1 MTGFSADWLALRAPA
16 DDAARDAGL
25 MGQAVAWGRA
35 QPGLRVLDLGAG
47 SGATL
52 RVLGPLLPGAAWW
65 LADHDAALLDHAC
78 ALARTRGE
86 TVTPLA
92 LDLASALDAAFE
104 PRPHLVT
111 ASAFLDLAGAAW
123 LDALADRV
131 AASGAAF
138 YAALSYDGHEAWHPP
153 HPGDAAVHAAFAA
166 DMGRDKGLGPALG
179 GAAAAHMAAALSARG
194 LAVQTASSPWQ
205 LTPPRDAA
213 LIAAL
218 RAGTAAAT
226 GASADWAAAP
236 RSRVEIG
243 HLDVLALPR

>member
-1 MTGFSADWLALRAPA
+1 MTGFSPDWLALRAPA

-25 MGQAVAWGRA
+25 MARAVAWA
-35 QPGLRVLDLGAG
+35 QGQTGLRVLDLGAG

-65 LADHDAALLDHAC
+65 LADHDPALLDHAC

-92 LDLASALDAAFE
+92 LDLATALDAAFA

-131 AASGAAF
+131 KASGAAL

-153 HPGDAAVHAAFAA
+153 HPEDAAVHAAFTA

-179 GAAAAHMAAALSARG
+179 GAAAAHLAAGLAARG
-194 LAVQTASSPWQ
+194 LAVQTAPSPWQ
-205 LTPPRDAA
+205 LEPPRDAA
-213 LIAAL
+213 LIDAL

-226 GASADWAAAP
+226 GASPGWAAAP
-236 RSRVEIG
+236 RSRVTVG
-243 HLDVLALPR
+243 HLDILALPR